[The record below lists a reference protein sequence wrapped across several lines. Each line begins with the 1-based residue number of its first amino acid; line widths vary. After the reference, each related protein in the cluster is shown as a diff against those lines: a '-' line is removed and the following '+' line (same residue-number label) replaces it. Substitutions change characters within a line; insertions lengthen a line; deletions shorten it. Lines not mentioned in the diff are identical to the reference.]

1 MADVPPDDIARYAE
15 MLRLSGLGPLAVV
28 DPAFAA
34 SFGLPSGI
42 AGPTPPPRGGLFARF
57 ATGGTGSLLIL
68 AGLGLAALVLLR
80 AVKR

>member
-1 MADVPPDDIARYAE
+1 MAENVPPDDIARYAE

-42 AGPTPPPRGGLFARF
+42 AGPPPPPPGPLSRF
-57 ATGGTGSLLIL
+57 ASGGTGSLLIL
-68 AGLGLAALVLLR
+68 AGFGLAALVLLR
-80 AVKR
+80 AFQR